1 MEIWSIIILYLLYK
15 KKERD
20 KFEKILFEEIEIIEV
35 MCNIDLDFLEEK
47 KLKFERL
54 RKEKL

>member
-35 MCNIDLDFLEEK
+35 MCNIDFDFLEEK